1 MQLPTAPQHM
11 FNLRNQTVTTFGYD
25 TVGATRYSFN
35 SLGYRGAE
43 FVHRNPIILLG
54 GTITFGLG
62 LDYADTFGQ
71 LIEQQTNTPVYNF
84 AWGAYAHTNHEQL
97 EFLKQLLESLDPTLV
112 IWQINNLN
120 RKRIAGQVSFDNKDA
135 FELYH
140 DFWQQ
145 AQPVLKQVP
154 YCLLHWDEVDYGVDF
169 SHCLIY
175 NTYHVDNSIVT
186 NPNTFGAKSN
196 KLIALKILKDI
207 NDKRI

>member
-1 MQLPTAPQHM
+1 ML
-11 FNLRNQTVTTFGYD
+11 NLRNQTVTTFGYD
-25 TVGATRYSFN
+25 TVGTTSYSFN
-35 SLGYRGAE
+35 SMGYRGTD
-43 FVHRNPIILLG
+43 FVETRPIILLG

-62 LDYADTFGQ
+62 IDYADTFGQ
-71 LIEQQTNTPVYNF
+71 LIQQQTNMPVYNF

-97 EFLKQLLESLDPTLV
+97 EFLKQLLEVLDPKLV

-120 RKRIAGQVSFDNKDA
+120 RKRINGQVSFNNSHNDA
-135 FELYH
+135 VDMYH

-145 AQPVLKQVP
+145 AQPILEQVP
-154 YCLLHWDEVDYGVDF
+154 HCLLHWDEVDYGVDF
-169 SHCLIY
+169 AHCLIY

-186 NPNTFGAKSN
+186 NSNTFGAKSH